1 MDLLKLFKHRK
12 YFLPFAKQNQAEDF
26 KSCWSFCFE
35 LKLLSGSKYS
45 MPWVL
50 CAFGNVY
57 IWNIEL
63 IPLSSL
69 IHQTEQSWIWHL
81 FEQKPKAF
89 RAIAPSSVVFQ
100 DSTLNWH
107 WRWLFHNIFSQI
119 LFCIQIVTIFFSR
132 ICSPLTFIK
141 VHMFQKMDT
150 LKYALVLGKKMLIWC
165 IVFFPSIQTQL
176 HKIDQ
181 KTDHQ
186 WWRYHRRLLDY
197 QSPYF

>member
-1 MDLLKLFKHRK
+1 MDLLKLLHRK

-57 IWNIEL
+57 IWDIEL

-81 FEQKPKAF
+81 FEQKPKLSEQSLPHQWCF
-89 RAIAPSSVVFQ
+89 KIVHWIDIGGDFFIIFSLKFCFVFK
-100 DSTLNWH
+100 L
-107 WRWLFHNIFSQI
+107 WLFFLTYLFPSDLHKSTYVSNNGYTQICPGIGKKNVNLVHSVFSQHPD
-119 LFCIQIVTIFFSR
+119 TI
-132 ICSPLTFIK
+132 T
-141 VHMFQKMDT
+141 
-150 LKYALVLGKKMLIWC
+150 
-165 IVFFPSIQTQL
+165 
-176 HKIDQ
+176 
-181 KTDHQ
+181 
-186 WWRYHRRLLDY
+186 
-197 QSPYF
+197 